1 MSNDWDENYREKFTD
16 RYYYTDTLHNVTLH
30 MNKSLDS
37 SSTVTSFNF
46 IYTSPFMPGVFA
58 PPKLLNSIMRQI
70 ISPDLFAISSQQRE
84 RKRKRAN
91 FSQENC
97 ETLQDLI

>member
-1 MSNDWDENYREKFTD
+1 
-16 RYYYTDTLHNVTLH
+16 

-84 RKRKRAN
+84 RKRAN